1 MKCRHLNAFLVLGPP
16 PAPTSLFQPPRR
28 PGLGTVGKPI
38 RLLANH
44 FQVQIPKID
53 VYHYDID
60 IKPEKRPRRVNRWV
74 CWRNGSSRQDFKML
88 FFTKSKNHF
97 LKLAKL
103 CLQFWCVLF
112 HREVVDTMVRHFK
125 MQIFGDRQPGYDGKR
140 NMYTAHPLPIG
151 RDRVRNALFTLWC
164 HWIVFLYVISFAFLR
179 CRWIWRWR
187 YQVKGKI
194 RPSRCLCSGCQW
206 SVCRCSWK
214 PCPVTWMRFQRILYR
229 RWMSSLATFPPCGK
243 SLQSLLPQLQIIYSE
258 YLKA

>member
-1 MKCRHLNAFLVLGPP
+1 MCFFYSGP

-74 CWRNGSSRQDFKML
+74 RWRNGSSRLDLSTLNRFYY
-88 FFTKSKNHF
+88 
-97 LKLAKL
+97 KLS
-103 CLQFWCVLF
+103 LQWLWTIVFYFLF

-151 RDRVRNALFTLWC
+151 RDRVRKARFAVWC
-164 HWIVFLYVISFAFLR
+164 YGQWIVYVIVFVRFASDTGGSGGDVA
-179 CRWIWRWR
+179 RWR
-187 YQVKGKI
+187 ERSDLQGVSAVGVGGQSADAPGSSI
-194 RPSRCLCSGCQW
+194 RSPERGSRGFCTSAGCHH
-206 SVCRCSWK
+206 S
-214 PCPVTWMRFQRILYR
+214 P
-229 RWMSSLATFPPCGK
+229 LA
-243 SLQSLLPQLQIIYSE
+243 LHAVNL
-258 YLKA
+258 